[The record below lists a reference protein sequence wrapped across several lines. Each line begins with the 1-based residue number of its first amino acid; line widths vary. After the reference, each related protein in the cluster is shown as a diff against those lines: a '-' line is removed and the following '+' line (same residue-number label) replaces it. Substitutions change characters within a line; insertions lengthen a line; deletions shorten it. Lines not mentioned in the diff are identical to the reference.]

1 MEIMLGTTLIFLGL
15 SLAYNIF
22 LGVVIKKL
30 NDDLD
35 SNKPPF

>member
-1 MEIMLGTTLIFLGL
+1 MEMMFGTTLILLGL
-15 SLAYNIF
+15 SLAYNLF

-35 SNKPPF
+35 ANKPPF